1 MPKLEG
7 WEMVVGLIG
16 CLLIGLYAYSRREDI
31 KEYLKPRPTFPP
43 AVQERMDKLY
53 MLTGIRLVSI
63 PDEIYKS
70 MKTSPEES
78 EYLTGEKKS
87 IIALMASGCPY
98 REAFRN
104 AFDSTLKKYDY
115 TRYYRIREIHTG
127 SSIVVSCNGRTRCT
141 QTWIIE
147 HCSTGFCIINPRQHQ
162 ALIDSSGNALQIPL
176 LMEALKDW

>member
-7 WEMVVGLIG
+7 WEIAIGLVG
-16 CLLIGLYAYSRREDI
+16 CLLMGLYGYAHREDI

-43 AVQERMDKLY
+43 TVQERMDKLY
-53 MLTGIRLVSI
+53 MLRDLRLVSI

-70 MKTSPEES
+70 MANSPEEA

-104 AFDSTLKKYDY
+104 AFDDTLKKYDY
-115 TRYYRIREIHTG
+115 TKYYRIREIHTG
-127 SSIVVSCNGRTRCT
+127 SSITISCHDSYRCS
-141 QTWIIE
+141 QMWIVE
-147 HCSTGFCIINPRQHQ
+147 NCSSGYCIVNPRLHQ
-162 ALIDSSGNALQIPL
+162 ALIDTSRDPLQIPL

>member
-1 MPKLEG
+1 MPKIEG
-7 WEMVVGLIG
+7 WEIVVGLIG
-16 CLLIGLYAYSRREDI
+16 CMLIGLYAYSRRGDI

-53 MLTGIRLVSI
+53 MLKDIRLVSI

-70 MKTSPEES
+70 METSQTEA

-98 REAFRN
+98 REAFRR
-104 AFDSTLKKYDY
+104 AFDDALKKYDY
-115 TRYYRIREIHTG
+115 SKYYRIREIHTG
-127 SSIVVSCNGRTRCT
+127 PSIVISCNESTRCS
-141 QTWIIE
+141 QTWIVE
-147 HCSTGFCIINPRQHQ
+147 NCSSGFCIVNPRLHQ
-162 ALIDSSGNALQIPL
+162 ALIDTSRDALQIPL